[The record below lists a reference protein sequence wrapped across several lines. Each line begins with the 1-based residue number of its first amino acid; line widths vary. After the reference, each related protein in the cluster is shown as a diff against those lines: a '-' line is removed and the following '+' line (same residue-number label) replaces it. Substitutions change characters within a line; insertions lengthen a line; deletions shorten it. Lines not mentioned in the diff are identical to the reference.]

1 MEPNLPEVIKE
12 TQGTCPVC
20 VEMVPA
26 QVIVEAGVVYIEK
39 NCPEHGKNRGL
50 LSRAPEYYKELMAA
64 FFELMPASLPQRDY
78 IIRLTARCNMSCPIC
93 LASANDYEEEDLSF
107 EDLKEFLRGK
117 KKTKLD
123 LMGAEPTLRNDLEQ
137 IIRYASEK
145 GHITALHTNGIHI
158 GEPKYLEKLANA
170 GLDEVHLQLDGF
182 SDDDDMVI
190 RGEPMGEKKMRALA
204 SLEKF
209 NISTDLVVT
218 VLQDLNEKQMPVVLD
233 WAADHPFVKEVFYLG
248 CRRLGRA
255 TEQFAGESLAPDEL
269 IDMLEEQTTGKIN
282 RNDIRVFQKLYFAL
296 LALFKVRK
304 CFYIHHYM
312 VLRTKSGWKPISEL
326 MDLAFLEPRLDRF
339 RKIFTRSR
347 IFGGL
352 FLSWNVLL
360 SILKKGGFSLLTE
373 SLVLTLMLMFG
384 FDLSKIRRKSLLLG
398 FITACD
404 PWIYDEQVSAN
415 CGKGEISN
423 DQGNQDSGADAN
435 VGREKDHRRIDSE
448 RKSD

>member
-1 MEPNLPEVIKE
+1 MELNLPEVIKE
-12 TQGTCPVC
+12 TKGTCPVC

-26 QVIVEAGVVYIEK
+26 QVIVEAGIVYIEK

-64 FFELMPASLPQRDY
+64 FFELMPKSLSQRDY

-93 LASANDYEEEDLSF
+93 LASANDYEEKDLSF
-107 EDLKEFLRGK
+107 EDLKKFLRGK

-137 IIRYASEK
+137 IIRYASDK
-145 GHITALHTNGIHI
+145 GHITALHTNGIRI
-158 GEPKYLEKLANA
+158 GEPEYLEKLVNA

-209 NISTDLVVT
+209 DISTDLVVT

-312 VLRTKSGWKPISEL
+312 LLRTKSGWKPISEL

-347 IFGGL
+347 IFSGL
-352 FLSWNVLL
+352 YLSWNVLL

-384 FDLSKIRRKSLLLG
+384 FDLSKIQRKSLLLG

-435 VGREKDHRRIDSE
+435 VGREKDHRQIDSK